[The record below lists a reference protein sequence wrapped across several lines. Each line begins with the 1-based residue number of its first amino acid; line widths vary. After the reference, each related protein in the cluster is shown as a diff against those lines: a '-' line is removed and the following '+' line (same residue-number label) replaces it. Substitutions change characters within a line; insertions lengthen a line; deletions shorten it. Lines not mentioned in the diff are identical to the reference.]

1 MDADTD
7 EDDMVGTIINNEIE
21 FLWRMVFKY
30 NEGGLDYE
38 KNNLRLNMWGLYIN
52 QKHFLIEGGYSVEVL
67 VSHGK
72 KFIWEV
78 VDDNSV

>member
-1 MDADTD
+1 
-7 EDDMVGTIINNEIE
+7 
-21 FLWRMVFKY
+21 MVFKY

-72 KFIWEV
+72 KFI
-78 VDDNSV
+78 